1 MKPRPIPAMIN
12 SAQTAE
18 SHEIT
23 IVTAL
28 KEAQKSPTLYEGQG
42 EI

>member
-1 MKPRPIPAMIN
+1 MVN
-12 SAQTAE
+12 SAQTLE

-23 IVTAL
+23 KMAAL
-28 KEAQKSPTLYEGQG
+28 KEAHEEPQSTPYEGQG